1 MSRIQLE
8 DDFLTMFTK
17 MAEGNPGALT
27 TLFALFKDTPAIDP
41 QSALGGLGP
50 ILMLDDVG
58 IYGSHIWILFKYICK
73 QDIRSLVALIR
84 AHQLGF
90 VSTEEL
96 KMAINSEETRGT
108 WKLDVAAL
116 VAKVEEELTEF
127 QKTTTERTGNC

>member
-17 MAEGNPGALT
+17 MCDGNPGALT
-27 TLFALFKDTPAIDP
+27 TLLALFKDTPAIDP

-50 ILMLDDVG
+50 ILMLDDMG

-73 QDIRSLVALIR
+73 QDICSLVALIR

-127 QKTTTERTGNC
+127 QKAPAPVTVQ